1 MTRNAKRGRKKR
13 KANRG
18 SFQKGFDPRRHVFTA
33 QDCRIG
39 YWVAAIKHPELR
51 EWLLRLQ
58 SSIAAARE
66 RGEGLVL
73 SCSALK
79 RDYRQLLSAG
89 AIRSSHLWP
98 ADWPSNCR

>member
-1 MTRNAKRGRKKR
+1 MTRNRKRGRKKR

-51 EWLLRLQ
+51 EWLRMK
-58 SSIAAARE
+58 IRIYYHE
-66 RGEGLVL
+66 RSKHAPQENGGRNG
-73 SCSALK
+73 CD
-79 RDYRQLLSAG
+79 RAG
-89 AIRSSHLWP
+89 ADCVTEP
-98 ADWPSNCR
+98 EPSPKLKV